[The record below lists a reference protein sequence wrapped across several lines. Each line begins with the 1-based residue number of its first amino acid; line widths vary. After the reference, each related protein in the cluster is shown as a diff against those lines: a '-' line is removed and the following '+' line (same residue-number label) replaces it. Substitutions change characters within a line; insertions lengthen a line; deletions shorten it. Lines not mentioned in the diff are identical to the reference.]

1 VRKAGGRVRITGQ
14 LIEAASGMHLWADR
28 FDGDLSDVFELQDK
42 VTASVVSVIAPK
54 IQQNEI
60 ERARIKPTARL
71 DGYDC
76 FMRGMAAY
84 TDRAKWRTSE
94 ALDWFRRAC
103 ELDPRYPAAQIM
115 FAFSLQAQQT
125 ASGVPLAAEV
135 RAEALRIAEHA
146 CQLASADPFVLA
158 RAAHLLSYFGRIYDR
173 SEGLIEHA
181 IALNPNDATAWSLRG
196 WISVMCVEPTRAI
209 ESFER
214 QLQLSPID
222 PRRATVWNGMAFA
235 HYQSGTYG
243 QGRDIAAKALELGV
257 DAHTLCA
264 LIINEVAL
272 GHLEEARVCAGRLL
286 QVRPDFR
293 AADSRWIFPIRGLE
307 VADRIVAALR
317 ASGIPE

>member
-1 VRKAGGRVRITGQ
+1 
-14 LIEAASGMHLWADR
+14 
-28 FDGDLSDVFELQDK
+28 
-42 VTASVVSVIAPK
+42 
-54 IQQNEI
+54 
-60 ERARIKPTARL
+60 
-71 DGYDC
+71 
-76 FMRGMAAY
+76 
-84 TDRAKWRTSE
+84 
-94 ALDWFRRAC
+94 
-103 ELDPRYPAAQIM
+103 
-115 FAFSLQAQQT
+115 
-125 ASGVPLAAEV
+125 
-135 RAEALRIAEHA
+135 
-146 CQLASADPFVLA
+146 
-158 RAAHLLSYFGRIYDR
+158 
-173 SEGLIEHA
+173 
-181 IALNPNDATAWSLRG
+181 
-196 WISVMCVEPTRAI
+196 MCVEPTRAI